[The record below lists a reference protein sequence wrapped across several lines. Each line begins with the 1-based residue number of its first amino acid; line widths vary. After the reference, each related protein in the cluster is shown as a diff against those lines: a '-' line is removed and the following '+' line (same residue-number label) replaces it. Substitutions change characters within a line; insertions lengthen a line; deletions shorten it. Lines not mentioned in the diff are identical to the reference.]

1 MRADLPKKLREH
13 PRTLLPKEASYQLR
27 FMIKCR
33 IVEQLIDRTRATA
46 LVVHGAHHHPRDAGQ
61 QNGSGTHR
69 AGLKRRV
76 QGRILQPK
84 LSRAALRAVNRK
96 PLRLL
101 AVGMTFVI
109 ISGGIDLSVGAVIAL
124 SAVIMGMLLKLDI
137 SVSLAILA
145 GLVSG
150 ILIGTISGFIISRVG
165 INPLIVTLSMMS
177 IIRGSVILVTGGK
190 PIFGFDR
197 SFTWWGSAGES
208 LINPPIA
215 LSLFVFL
222 LGLILLKCTKF
233 GQYVFALGSNSEA
246 LRRTGVNVNRYRRGV
261 FAISGLCA
269 AMAGF
274 IVAARLNTAEPLA
287 GLGYEMDAIAA
298 VVLGGTSI
306 KGGSGTLLGTLIA
319 CIILAVMK
327 NGLNI
332 LSISSNYQQ
341 LLTGLIVMAS
351 VGIAEFRK
359 KSEKER

>member
-1 MRADLPKKLREH
+1 MDTSMNGNRRTYISLQRYGGLIALLLVLILRVVGLSLYS
-13 PRTLLPKEASYQLR
+13 PFFLTLR
-27 FMIKCR
+27 
-33 IVEQLIDRTRATA
+33 
-46 LVVHGAHHHPRDAGQ
+46 
-61 QNGSGTHR
+61 N
-69 AGLKRRV
+69 LKN
-76 QGRILQPK
+76 ILNQMSTY
-84 LSRAALRAVNRK
+84 L
-96 PLRLL
+96 LL